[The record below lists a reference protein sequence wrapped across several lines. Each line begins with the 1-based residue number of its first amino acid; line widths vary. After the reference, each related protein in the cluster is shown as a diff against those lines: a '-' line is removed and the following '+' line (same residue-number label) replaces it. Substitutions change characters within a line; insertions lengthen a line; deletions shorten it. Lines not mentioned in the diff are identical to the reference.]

1 MCGGD
6 VILWQHFLFSL
17 RDIFRQ
23 ANKNEKG
30 GHFRISHLPESESSY
45 LHYFST
51 KVCGDNADA
60 VEVDFRLCKK
70 IKATLS
76 PTGIGH
82 GANTLT

>member
-30 GHFRISHLPESESSY
+30 GHFKIFHLPESELSY

-51 KVCGDNADA
+51 EVCGDNAEA
-60 VEVDFRLCKK
+60 VEAHFRLSQEL
-70 IKATLS
+70 KATMIPPQAS
-76 PTGIGH
+76 VPH
-82 GANTLT
+82 NRS

>member
-30 GHFRISHLPESESSY
+30 GHFKIFHLP
-45 LHYFST
+45 
-51 KVCGDNADA
+51 VCGDNAEA
-60 VEVDFRLCKK
+60 VEAHFRLSQEL
-70 IKATLS
+70 KATMS
-76 PTGIGH
+76 PPQASVPH
-82 GANTLT
+82 NRS